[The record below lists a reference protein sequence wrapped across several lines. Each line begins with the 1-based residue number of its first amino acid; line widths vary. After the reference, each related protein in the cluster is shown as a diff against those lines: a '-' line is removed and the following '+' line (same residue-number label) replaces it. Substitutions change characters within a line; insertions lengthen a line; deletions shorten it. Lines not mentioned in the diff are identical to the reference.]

1 MLERIFVDNVQCFV
15 NFEWKPGKLAL
26 LLGENGSG
34 KTSLGRVLWSVRSL
48 VADEEDVR
56 NCFPST
62 SRTRWDQRLEQR
74 IELDVRLQG
83 DLYSYELVV
92 EQHPDWPD
100 HAQLKRETLRVAGAL
115 LMSFEDGALRLHDD
129 DGRTGGAAFLTH
141 QIRSGLGFVA
151 ESRSHKRLTAF
162 KRWLIEDVWLFRP
175 DPRAIIGRTDEPTRK
190 LEPNLRNFAT
200 WYTTAI
206 TQDLDVAFQV
216 REALTQVLPGI
227 ETLGVDKQRPH
238 LQVRFKAGP
247 RASYA
252 LDFGEL
258 SDGQRALIA
267 LYVLRHVVVKPGRL
281 VIFDEPD
288 NYVALREIQPWL
300 MEVIDAALTSGGP
313 QVWFVS
319 HHPELLN
326 RLAPSYGTRFFRH
339 EEGPV
344 RIEPFKGSPGLSA
357 AEAVAREW
365 TGE

>member
-1 MLERIFVDNVQCFV
+1 MIERIFVDNVQCFV
-15 NFEWKPGKLAL
+15 NFEWKPGRLAL

-34 KTSLGRVLWSVRSL
+34 KTSLNRVLWWVRSL

-56 NCFPST
+56 SCFPSAT
-62 SRTRWDQRLEQR
+62 RTRWDQRLEQR
-74 IELDVRLQG
+74 IELDVRIQG
-83 DLYSYELVV
+83 VLYSYELLV
-92 EQHPDWPD
+92 EQDPDLAD
-100 HAQLKRETLRVAGAL
+100 QAHIKRETLRVAGAL
-115 LMSFEDGALRLHDD
+115 LMSFEAGDLQLHAD
-129 DGRTGGAAFLTH
+129 DGSAGPVFPLH
-141 QIRSGLGFVA
+141 KNRSGLSTIA
-151 ESRSHKRLTAF
+151 ESRNHKRLTAF
-162 KRWLIEDVWLFRP
+162 KRWLIDDVWLFRP
-175 DPRAIIGRTDEPTRK
+175 DPRAILGRTDEPARK
-190 LEPNLRNFAT
+190 LEPNLRNFAA

-216 REALTQVLPGI
+216 REALTQVLPGL

-247 RASYA
+247 KASYA

-267 LYVLRHVVVKPGRL
+267 LYVLRHAVVKPGRL
-281 VIFDEPD
+281 VVFDEPD

-300 MEVIDAALTSGGP
+300 MEVIEAALTSGGP

-339 EEGPV
+339 EEGPA